1 MTVRCR
7 HATFTD
13 PHVAR
18 LAARSME
25 PNRSKRMVPIKCPD
39 CGRVRLIAPATHD
52 AARGA
57 A

>member
-7 HATFTD
+7 HATFID
-13 PHVAR
+13 SYVAR

-39 CGRVRLIAPATHD
+39 CGRVRLIAPAPHD
-52 AARGA
+52 AVRGA